1 MGDLVLERVLPGDV
15 LTAPPPA
22 RRAFAAWIPALLVGI
37 ITLAVVLISSHLR
50 STPYNNYVLLA
61 DALLHGHLW
70 INWPGE
76 SVSDAL
82 LWDGRRYVIEGP
94 IPALLLLPFVAIVG
108 DHANQTLLAAVLCA
122 IGVATAW
129 SIARRL
135 GASEN
140 DTLWLTIFFFA
151 GTALWW
157 CSMLGDV
164 WFIAHSSAVC
174 FTLLAIRELLGR
186 KRAWLVAL
194 LAVCAFESRFSMVL
208 AIPFYALFLLRG
220 GIAPEVGRP
229 TRARQLAVVREFA
242 IVLVPI
248 ALLWIGYNEARWHLW
263 YDIGYTEFYHQD
275 SWGQKMGSPFRL
287 AYIPYE
293 FYSFFLQAPVLA
305 EYRQLAIPPYFK
317 VDVHGVALTWT
328 SPALVL
334 AFIAKTSRSYRI
346 LLWALVIA
354 LWTPSMIYYLNGW
367 WQFGMRHALDF
378 EPFVFVLMAIGVR
391 GGMPVWGKWL
401 CAYSALVGAWGVWF
415 WNATYRIGN

>member
-15 LTAPPPA
+15 LAAPPRA
-22 RRAFAAWIPALLVGI
+22 RWTLLAPILIGI
-37 ITLAVVLISSHLR
+37 VTFVAVLISSHLR

-61 DALLHGHLW
+61 DAWLHGHLW

-94 IPALLLLPFVAIVG
+94 IPAILILPFVAIFG
-108 DHANQTLLAAVLCA
+108 EHANQTTLAAALCA
-122 IGVATAW
+122 IAVATAW

-140 DTLWLTIFFFA
+140 DRLWLVVFLFA
-151 GTALWW
+151 GTSLWW

-174 FTLLAIRELLGR
+174 FTMLAIRELLGR
-186 KRAWLVAL
+186 QRAWLVAL

-208 AIPFYALFLLRG
+208 AVPFYALFLVRG
-220 GIAPEVGRP
+220 GIAPEVRRP
-229 TRARQLAVVREFA
+229 NRVVQLARLRALAF
-242 IVLVPI
+242 VLAPAAV
-248 ALLWIGYNEARWHLW
+248 LWVLYNEARWNLW
-263 YDIGYTEFYHQD
+263 YDVGYTAFYHQD
-275 SWGQKMGSPFRL
+275 SWGQPTGSPFRL
-287 AYIPYE
+287 AYLPYE
-293 FYSFFLQAPVLA
+293 LYSFFLQAPVLA
-305 EYRQLAIPPYFK
+305 EYRQLAIPPFFK
-317 VDVHGVALTWT
+317 VDVHGLALTWT

-334 AFIAKTSRSYRI
+334 AFLAKTTRKYRLVMWTLI
-346 LLWALVIA
+346 LVLWIPSLV
-354 LWTPSMIYYLNGW
+354 YYLNGW

-391 GGMPVWGKWL
+391 GGMPRWGKVL
-401 CAYSALVGAWGVWF
+401 CVYCALVGAWGIWF